1 MNKTLFAAVAV
12 ETMVPAVKTTRFRP
26 TPVPNLTEPVELIDS
41 ELDAVTGGA
50 SAGFFRSEVASS
62 NVDVVPSR
70 GLKAPPLT

>member
-62 NVDVVPSR
+62 KVDVVPSL

>member
-1 MNKTLFAAVAV
+1 MNKTQFAAVAV

-50 SAGFFRSEVASS
+50 SVGFFRSEGVSPEG
-62 NVDVVPSR
+62 DVVLFR